1 MHPQAWPRLPGNEAS
16 AADRAGRLHLRHH
29 LHGRAHMHRRHQAAR
44 STRTSRHQFRIEL
57 RRRRRRRQR
66 SPSDSSIVRPWES
79 EAGVQGG
86 SDKQQLTEP
95 SFLLA
100 ASQAPGAVSV
110 RRLVSSNGGAHGS
123 CFGAVLYLGDGVRSC
138 RIQAGRLV

>member
-44 STRTSRHQFRIEL
+44 STRTSRHQFRIEH
-57 RRRRRRRQR
+57 RRRRQR
-66 SPSDSSIVRPWES
+66 SPSDSSLVRPWES

-86 SDKQQLTEP
+86 SDKQQVTEP

-138 RIQAGRLV
+138 RIQAGRHV